1 MYNYH
6 GCDAHTEKNIKKDC
20 KKKQHF
26 VAQVKNNQKALL
38 DQIEFNSSIKEAKS
52 ISEYLTYDHN
62 IHGRYEQRY
71 AQVFDDLY
79 GISKEWSM
87 IKSIIKIQANVIS
100 YGKVTNELRYYVSD
114 LQLNAKE
121 FLHIIRSHWKI
132 ENSLHYIK
140 DVSFEEDHSRIRTKQ
155 APFIA
160 TMLRSIA
167 INLFN
172 LNKFSNIKQARKEL
186 GWSNY
191 KIFSLGSKIN

>member
-1 MYNYH
+1 M
-6 GCDAHTEKNIKKDC
+6 
-20 KKKQHF
+20 
-26 VAQVKNNQKALL
+26 LL
-38 DQIEFNSSIKEAKS
+38 DQIEFNSSIKEAVALS
-52 ISEYLTYDHN
+52 DCLTYDHN
-62 IHGRYEQRY
+62 NHGRYEQRY

-87 IKSIIKIQANVIS
+87 IKSIIKIQATVVK
-100 YGKVTNELRYYVSD
+100 YEKVTNEIRYYVSD

-132 ENSLHYIK
+132 ENSLHYVK

-155 APFIA
+155 APFVA

-172 LNKFSNIKQARKEL
+172 LNKFKNIKQARKEL
-186 GWSNY
+186 GWNTY
-191 KIFSLGSKIN
+191 KIFSLNSKIN